1 MRNPAAFS
9 SCPGSTLC
17 AYSYDYQ
24 SKRRKECT
32 EMISSPSSIFNVDL
46 QPGKLPILH
55 VAIGEPPCWAAEHR
69 DTLRAFVAE
78 HGALLVRGLGLH
90 DASGIEAVFR
100 RLGSLMAEKEAFTSR
115 RSYSPE
121 VYSASKLPP
130 NQHLCVHHER

>member
-55 VAIGEPPCWAAEHR
+55 VEATGEPPRWAAEQR
-69 DTLRAFVAE
+69 DALRAAAVE
-78 HGALLVRGLGLH
+78 HGAPLVRGLGLH
-90 DASGIEAVFR
+90 DASGGAAVLR
-100 RLGSLMAEKEAFTSR
+100 RLGGL
-115 RSYSPE
+115 
-121 VYSASKLPP
+121 V
-130 NQHLCVHHER
+130 